1 MTTASFVTLIRIFLI
16 FPIIYLSSKGDFNS
30 SLVSLFLFILASLS
44 DYFDG
49 YIARKTNTVSEL
61 GAFLDLL
68 ADKLLVVSMLLWLS
82 FTTLDYFII
91 FPCLIICTR
100 ELLITYIRSYVD
112 SSHKELLSVS
122 FLGKLKTTSQM
133 IAIGVLIIS
142 PFLREEFYMI
152 SITLLIVA
160 SLLTAYS
167 FIDYLLKLY
176 K

>member
-1 MTTASFVTLIRIFLI
+1 MTTASFITLIRIFLI
-16 FPIIYLSSKGDFNS
+16 FPIIYLSSTGDFNL
-30 SLVSLFLFILASLS
+30 SLVSLFLFITASLS
-44 DYFDG
+44 DYLDG
-49 YIARKTNTVSEL
+49 YIARKTDTVSEL

-91 FPCLIICTR
+91 FAGLIICTR
-100 ELLITYIRSYVD
+100 ELLITYIRSRVN
-112 SSHKELLSVS
+112 SKHKELLSVS

-152 SITLLIVA
+152 SITLLMVA
-160 SLLTAYS
+160 SLLTVYS
-167 FIDYLLKLY
+167 FIIYLFKLY